1 MARSLVWTLSALV
14 IAGAIVSQPATAQSY
29 VGIEIGREDISFK
42 PNYQFV
48 NGSAD
53 QSFHNRASGA
63 IGGLVVGHRWK
74 PAQGLSWD
82 LHGRLSGSDNAWRL
96 ALPEESAT
104 FRYDLPVSL
113 SFSMA
118 PVWQVSDKVALFV
131 EAGVAIGRIRERKQA
146 PITSHYDIRTWRP
159 GLLAGLGA
167 HVALDDRWALRLG
180 YHRIGYRARDFDTF
194 DAAGRQ
200 VEAVRS
206 RVTQRETT
214 LALIRAF

>member
-1 MARSLVWTLSALV
+1 MP
-14 IAGAIVSQPATAQSY
+14 GAIISQPVAAQSY
-29 VGIEIGREDISFK
+29 VGVEIGRENISFE
-42 PNYQFV
+42 PTYQFLI
-48 NGSAD
+48 GGGD

-63 IGGLVVGHRWK
+63 VGGVVVGYRWK

-113 SFSMA
+113 SFSLA
-118 PVWQVSDKVALFV
+118 PVWQVSDKVALFA
-131 EAGVAIGRIRERKQA
+131 EAGLAIGRIREQKLA
-146 PITSHYDIRTWRP
+146 PITSRYDVQTWRP

-167 HVALDDRWALRLG
+167 RVALDDRWALRLG
-180 YHRIGYRARDFDTF
+180 YHRIGYRAHDFDTF
-194 DAAGRQ
+194 DATGSQ

-214 LALIRAF
+214 LAVIRAF